1 MIPKSHDNYSSIEHF
16 FKMNLGNWRTQKTSY
31 NPNSKKHTT
40 STTET
45 SVKEVNKESITQKNF
60 GGKELKA
67 PVSLGKTSLYNIR
80 SKVGNNHIFSI
91 ITYRNEQQI
100 SDHSH
105 GTLSKFYNNEDESSF
120 KGEFKIV
127 KGVFKTLIQNEELK
141 IEETIWFINENFKLT
156 KSIIKKDNHCIL
168 ISFASDI
175 KIHSKT

>member
-1 MIPKSHDNYSSIEHF
+1 MIPKSHNNYTGVEHF

-31 NPNSKKHTT
+31 NPSSKKHTT

-45 SVKEVNKESITQKNF
+45 SIKEVNKESITQKKF
-60 GGKELKA
+60 GGKELKTS
-67 PVSLGKTSLYNIR
+67 VSLDKASLYNIR
-80 SKVGNNHIFSI
+80 SKVGDNHIFSI
-91 ITYRNEQQI
+91 VTYKNGQQS
-100 SDHSH
+100 SDQSH
-105 GTLSKFYNNEDESSF
+105 GTLSKFYNNKEKSSF

-127 KGVFKTLIQNEELK
+127 KGVFKTLIQNNKLK
-141 IEETIWFINENFKLT
+141 IEETIWFVNENLKLT